1 MLMKL
6 ISIGFLAAILFLGNW
21 LRIWNQKKKISPI
34 TNCWFFRLL
43 GHLPWAVV
51 HMVIYG
57 VFVAWAI
64 AYHVFGKNTSNLG
77 YFLLGSGL
85 FIAGIPS
92 WWAYKGEGGYLI
104 GRRLIKKESIIEETL
119 LSGKHPILTI
129 TFQSGP
135 AKSVIKVRMPADFS
149 GYAG

>member
-1 MLMKL
+1 LA
-6 ISIGFLAAILFLGNW
+6 IGCVYGIRKKNIPHNQLLVFSLAGASALG
-21 LRIWNQKKKISPI
+21 S
-34 TNCWFFRLL
+34 
-43 GHLPWAVV
+43 
-51 HMVIYG
+51 VIYG